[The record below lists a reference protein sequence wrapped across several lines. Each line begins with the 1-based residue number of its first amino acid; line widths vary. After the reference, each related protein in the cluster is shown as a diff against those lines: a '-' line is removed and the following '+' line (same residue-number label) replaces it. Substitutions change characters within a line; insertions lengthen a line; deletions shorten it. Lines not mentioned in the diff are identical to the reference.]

1 MNCISEVEK
10 YATDGLLLMELKEC
24 KDSLVASRIYMKTDF
39 KMHIKQVF

>member
-24 KDSLVASRIYMKTDF
+24 KDSVVASGIYMKTDF